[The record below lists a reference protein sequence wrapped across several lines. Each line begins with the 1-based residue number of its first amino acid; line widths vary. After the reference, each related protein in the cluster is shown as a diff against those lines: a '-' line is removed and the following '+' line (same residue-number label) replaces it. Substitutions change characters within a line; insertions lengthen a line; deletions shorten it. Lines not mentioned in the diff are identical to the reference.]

1 MDIVILLASVLAAA
15 PPIIFAVLGE
25 TITEKAG
32 VINLS
37 LDGSILLSA
46 MTAFIVATVSGSLLL
61 GMAAAMLVGAL
72 VAGVI
77 AVISLTLHQPQV
89 ATGFILTLLT
99 RDLAYVLGN
108 AYTRVPGPQV
118 QHLPIPGLVSL
129 PVVGRIFFDQD
140 PMVYLSLLAIFLVW
154 FYMNKTQP
162 GLKLQGLGERPAAAF
177 ARGVNVTRMRYVY
190 TPGGR
195 RVGGVGWRRVLPA
208 GQARLGAA
216 LRHRRHGLDCAGD
229 CHLWRLA
236 APARGVGAYAF
247 VTLQTLANTL
257 QSAMPNV
264 PTQLFPTLPFPL
276 MILTLVLVTLGNAE
290 WLQRSLG
297 RLPDGLRRILVRS
310 LRALQTSPPAAGDGV
325 RAGVG
330 ASHPAC
336 VARAYDH

>member
-15 PPIIFAVLGE
+15 PPILFAVLGE

-46 MTAFIVATVSGSLLL
+46 MTAFIVATTSGSLLL
-61 GMAAAMLVGAL
+61 GMIAAMLVGAL

-118 QHLPIPGLVSL
+118 QHLPIPGLANL
-129 PVVGRIFFDQD
+129 PVIGRIVFDQD

-190 TPGGR
+190 TLAGGALVGLGGATFSLLVKPGWARPYGIEGTGWIALAI
-195 RVGGVGWRRVLPA
+195 VIFGGWRPLR
-208 GQARLGAA
+208 AA
-216 LRHRRHGLDCAGD
+216 
-229 CHLWRLA
+229 
-236 APARGVGAYAF
+236 VGAYAF

-297 RLPDGLRRILVRS
+297 RLPEGLRRVLVRS
-310 LRALQTSPPAAGDGV
+310 LRALQTSPPAALGTV
-325 RAGVG
+325 FEQE
-330 ASHPAC
+330 
-336 VARAYDH
+336 